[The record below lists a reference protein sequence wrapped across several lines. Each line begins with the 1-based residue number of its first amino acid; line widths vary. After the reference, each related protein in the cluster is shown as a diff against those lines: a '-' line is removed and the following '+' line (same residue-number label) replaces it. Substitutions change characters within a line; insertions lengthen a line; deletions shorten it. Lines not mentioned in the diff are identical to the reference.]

1 MKRLSALLVVVF
13 LLVGCSPKITSSEY
27 EHQFIDSNGVEQKV
41 LVDITLNNGKI
52 SEISIDET
60 YLTKDSKVTTKK
72 TLKDDYG
79 MSKTTDVG
87 EWYEQIAHLEK
98 ELIGTNG
105 KLSLDDKGYPTD
117 TDITSGCTIKLTEIQ
132 KAINEAIQNAK

>member
-13 LLVGCSPKITSSEY
+13 LLVGCSSKITSSEY
-27 EHQFIDSNGVEQKV
+27 EHKFIDSNGIEQKV
-41 LVDITLNNGKI
+41 LVDVTLNNGKI

-60 YLTKDSKVTTKK
+60 YTTKDSVETTKK

-105 KLSLDDKGYPTD
+105 NISLDEKGYPTE

-132 KAINEAIQNAK
+132 KAISEAVKIAK